1 MTDQETKDKA
11 VHEAGKLLV
20 AAFPGFFGSIKFN
33 LHGNRQ
39 SVHANVESTIEL
51 NIVENK
57 QFAG

>member
-1 MTDQETKDKA
+1 MTDAEKKDKA

-33 LHGNRQ
+33 LHGSRKT
-39 SVHANVESTIEL
+39 VHANVESTVEL

-57 QFAG
+57 QYTG